1 MTEKKSMNIMPKGTY
16 TNGIWTGLK
25 IKQPEGYFRLGEKLL
40 NELKKHPE
48 VIGQIDGETE
58 ETNTFGVIYDKS
70 VRCALWMKKYGINRN
85 DIIGSCSANNMNS
98 CIPFLATL
106 YIGSIFNP
114 WWNSCLDEELAKYFI
129 EQTRPKIIFA
139 DDISA
144 KIILKI
150 INDIDYNVK
159 IIVYGKILGLESFN
173 DILNQVNINNVQTFE
188 CTTINDVNESALI
201 LYTSGTTSNPKGA
214 LHSYGSVA
222 SMIGPTTNKSNIS
235 LWFSSLC
242 WLSGVISTVSSIL
255 TQSTMIVYDSPSEL
269 VACQLIDKF
278 KITRLSMGTAVA
290 NRLSKTKEVENYD
303 LSSIKLASFAGSIAK
318 KEVVEFLF
326 KIFKNSYFFTAYGS
340 TECLATGGI
349 VNLDKPTSCGRINPN
364 HEIKIIDL
372 ETNEILG
379 PNKQG
384 EIYCRGSAMMK
395 CYFNNQKATSEAID
409 IHGWYHTGDIGY
421 YDEDGDFFI
430 VERIKELIKYRLHHV
445 PPTAIESVIQDI
457 PGVAE
462 VAVVAK
468 PHIYDQEQPTAFIT
482 KIPGIQLTEDEI
494 HEVVKNKLHD
504 RMKLRGGIYFIDKM
518 PHTMSGKIAKRK
530 LRALAKIQA
539 D

>member
-25 IKQPEGYFRLGEKLL
+25 IKQPEGYFQLGEKLL

-303 LSSIKLASFAGSIAK
+303 LSSIKLASFA
-318 KEVVEFLF
+318 
-326 KIFKNSYFFTAYGS
+326 
-340 TECLATGGI
+340 
-349 VNLDKPTSCGRINPN
+349 DKPTSCGRINPN

-482 KIPGIQLTEDEI
+482 KIPGIQITEDEI